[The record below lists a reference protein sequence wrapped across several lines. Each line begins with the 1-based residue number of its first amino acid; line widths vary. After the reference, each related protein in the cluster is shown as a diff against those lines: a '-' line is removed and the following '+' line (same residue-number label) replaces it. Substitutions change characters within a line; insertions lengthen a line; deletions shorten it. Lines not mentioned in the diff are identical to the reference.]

1 MNQVQSG
8 GISVDQ
14 LQQLF
19 KNAVRPQETNHVIPE
34 FVEYNPHE
42 ASERLKSILDGS
54 VEFLKENKQVK
65 TAERTHN
72 FIITSHTTGQN
83 QAIREKLLR
92 DLVTSLKH
100 YFQGCYVVVGSASD
114 VPQDIIDIADC
125 VFFDKIQRVTPPAYH
140 GNGELQLVKEGLRV
154 MHEKGKE
161 WCVKFTYDFIIN
173 DSNFNMIN
181 EWAKIADTQN
191 KEFVGTT
198 WVDIKGSQW
207 DVALQQNT
215 VGTWLYYGKV
225 SFLKDVFDTMQLD
238 DIIERKV
245 TQAFMGKSDKAFLYP
260 SANDMLGGTWEEC
273 GDLITNAGNNIK
285 PSFEKKQA
293 VTPRGVNDKPRVLC
307 YVCTKDRFFTTLPM
321 TLTSLVLQTRVPDH
335 LIIFEDGE
343 HKDLNEVPYY
353 KAMFETLGR
362 KGCTVWMQYEQGKG
376 QNVLDQKANMQK
388 GYDLVWRC
396 FLPKEQVET
405 IGGARNI
412 ETINVGDIVKT
423 HKNRYRPVT
432 KVYKNYYQQHRD
444 VVWVKTKYS
453 TIRCTPEHP
462 FLVFK
467 NGQSSW
473 VKASHLK
480 TGFQLAYPTQQKKDI
495 LSIGLKS
502 RGPKGKKYETRT
514 IDKMDVDVD
523 LARFLGLYL
532 AEGCGGHDSIRFTFS
547 NEETHLH
554 DFIVKICQEKFGRT
568 PGIHKRWATTV
579 KLNIRDASRIFTGWF
594 GCDARHKKIPE
605 FVFGWSLKNR
615 LSFLDGYFEGDG
627 WWNSGRQLFGTASK
641 QLAEDLSRLFI
652 SCGLG
657 HSEISFRVPKK
668 PANLSSGQLIHGSG
682 VYEIA
687 LHTKSVQKY
696 HDILEADVVNG
707 EYLGITVE
715 DVVKKKM
722 YQSGNP
728 EHQYVYN
735 LEVKEDNSYIV
746 GSVAVHN
753 CDDDEVAEHDVL
765 ERMLKY
771 FENNPK
777 LGAVGGFVGG
787 PLFGNGVATGKLE
800 NIFSEQNV
808 QWHNGNAVYENVDH
822 LHSSFLYRPGIVNF
836 HQDLSPVSHRGETI
850 FTASLKRAGY
860 QLIVDQTIKIW
871 HYRAAGGIRSHD
883 NVFLYDH
890 DEKKFMD
897 KLEEWG
903 YRICVLDNGIGDHA
917 IFLGSILP
925 ELQKKYPH
933 LILSVCYPEIFSGK
947 LRPGDSLISIGQAPN
962 PARLRDDVYT
972 GLAEGRLKGSL
983 QDAFRQL
990 YLENGKEK

>member
-1 MNQVQSG
+1 MNQVKVD

-100 YFQGCYVVVGSASD
+100 YFPGCYVVVGSASD

-125 VFFDKIQRVTPPAYH
+125 VFFDKIQRFTPPAYH

-154 MHEKGKE
+154 MQEKGKE

-388 GYDLVWRC
+388 GYHFVWR
-396 FLPKEQVET
+396 
-405 IGGARNI
+405 
-412 ETINVGDIVKT
+412 
-423 HKNRYRPVT
+423 Y
-432 KVYKNYYQQHRD
+432 
-444 VVWVKTKYS
+444 
-453 TIRCTPEHP
+453 
-462 FLVFK
+462 
-467 NGQSSW
+467 
-473 VKASHLK
+473 
-480 TGFQLAYPTQQKKDI
+480 
-495 LSIGLKS
+495 
-502 RGPKGKKYETRT
+502 
-514 IDKMDVDVD
+514 
-523 LARFLGLYL
+523 
-532 AEGCGGHDSIRFTFS
+532 
-547 NEETHLH
+547 
-554 DFIVKICQEKFGRT
+554 
-568 PGIHKRWATTV
+568 
-579 KLNIRDASRIFTGWF
+579 
-594 GCDARHKKIPE
+594 
-605 FVFGWSLKNR
+605 
-615 LSFLDGYFEGDG
+615 
-627 WWNSGRQLFGTASK
+627 
-641 QLAEDLSRLFI
+641 
-652 SCGLG
+652 
-657 HSEISFRVPKK
+657 
-668 PANLSSGQLIHGSG
+668 
-682 VYEIA
+682 
-687 LHTKSVQKY
+687 
-696 HDILEADVVNG
+696 
-707 EYLGITVE
+707 
-715 DVVKKKM
+715 
-722 YQSGNP
+722 
-728 EHQYVYN
+728 
-735 LEVKEDNSYIV
+735 
-746 GSVAVHN
+746 
-753 CDDDEVAEHDVL
+753 DDDEVAEHDVL

-990 YLENGKEK
+990 YLEDGKEK